1 MTAPTSNT
9 NLRITELDFD
19 DIKSNLKTYLRN
31 QQEFQDYDFEGSAM
45 NILLDVLAYNTHY
58 MGYYVNMV
66 ANEMFLDTAQIRNS
80 VLSHAKLLGYTP
92 RSQTGAIASISVTV
106 TPPAGNS
113 QSTLTLPKNTPFISE
128 AIDGVNYTFVAVQGY
143 SAAKNAGG
151 SFVYDEV
158 EIKEG
163 EPVTWTFLKDQN
175 NNTTGRF
182 ELPSGTL
189 DTSTITV
196 TVQASTSNASQQ
208 VYTLNS
214 DLTELGAN
222 STVYFIEE
230 TDNEKYTIYFGDGV
244 FGKALSN
251 GNIVYVSY
259 LDTNG
264 ADANKANVFTS
275 TSAIGGFSNVSVS
288 TLSKSSGGSPKESID
303 DIKYR
308 APIYYTTQNRAVTKN
323 DYSVLLKRDYPN
335 IESISVWGGEEY
347 DPPQYGKV
355 FISMKP
361 VTGYTLSESTKEAI
375 INDIIRTRSVLTVT
389 PEIIDPDYMYLHLDV
404 DVYYDP
410 NKTNLSPE
418 SLKALVRARILQYRD
433 ENLNSFNSIFRGSRL
448 GSVIDSVDPSIMSN
462 ELIVYVQKRVTI
474 INGVQQNYSV
484 KFEGPLHRG
493 GLQEH
498 MISYPTVQVR
508 DSSDI
513 QRDAYF
519 EEVLN
524 SATGLDGVT
533 VSQPGTGYSD
543 NPTVTINGDG
553 QGAVASATVVN
564 GRISSIQV
572 TARGINYTV
581 ASVEISDSTGS
592 GAVATAVLEGRNGTI
607 RSFYLQ
613 SNGQKVI
620 INENAGTIDYDSGEV
635 VLTALTAFSVSAS
648 PYFGLDQNVFVIQI
662 KPDEETL
669 FPRKNRIITLDESDI
684 TALEIKLE
692 VDNGSNN
699 PNAFRGKDV
708 G

>member
-1 MTAPTSNT
+1 
-9 NLRITELDFD
+9 
-19 DIKSNLKTYLRN
+19 
-31 QQEFQDYDFEGSAM
+31 M

-80 VLSHAKLLGYTP
+80 VLSHAKLLGYVP
-92 RSQTGAIASISVTV
+92 RSQTGAVATVDITV
-106 TPPAGNS
+106 TPPNGNT
-113 QSTLTLPKNTPFISE
+113 QTTLTLPRNTPFVSE
-128 AIDGVNYTFVAVQGY
+128 AIDGINYNFVATEAY
-143 SAAKNAGG
+143 SAAKDIGG
-151 SFVYDEV
+151 SFVYEGV
-158 EIKEG
+158 ELKEG

-175 NNTTGRF
+175 NNTGRY
-182 ELPSGTL
+182 EIPTGTL
-189 DTSTITV
+189 DTSTVTV
-196 TVQASTSNASQQ
+196 TVQASSANASQQ

-230 TDNEKYTIYFGDGV
+230 TDNERYTIYFGDGV

-251 GNIVYVSY
+251 GNIIYVTY

-264 ADANKANVFTS
+264 AAANRANVFTS
-275 TSAIGGFSNVSVS
+275 TGAIGGFSNVSVS
-288 TLSKSSGGSPKESID
+288 TVSKAAGGAPKESID

-335 IESISVWGGEEY
+335 IESISIWGGEEY
-347 DPPQYGKV
+347 NPPQYGKV

-361 VTGYTLSESTKEAI
+361 VTGYVLSDTVKDEI
-375 INDIIRTRSVLTVT
+375 IDSIIRTRSVLTVT
-389 PEIIDPDYMYLHLDV
+389 PEIVDPDYMFLRFDL

-418 SLKALVRARILQYRD
+418 SLKALVRSRILQYRD
-433 ENLNSFNSIFRGSRL
+433 ENLNSFNSIFRGSKL
-448 GSVIDSVDPSIMSN
+448 QAVIDGVDPSIMSN
-462 ELIVYVQKRVTI
+462 DLLVYVQKRLTI
-474 INGVQQNYSV
+474 VNGVTQNYSV
-484 KFEGPLHRG
+484 KFESPLHRG

-498 MISYPTVQVR
+498 MVSYPAVQVR

-513 QRDAYF
+513 QRDAFF

-533 VSQPGTGYSD
+533 VVQPGSGYSD
-543 NPTVTINGDG
+543 NPTVTISGDG
-553 QGAVASATVVN
+553 IGAVASATVVN
-564 GRISSIQV
+564 GKINSIRV
-572 TARGINYTV
+572 TTRGINYTV
-581 ASVEISDSTGS
+581 ASVEITDSTGS
-592 GAVATAVLEGRNGTI
+592 GATASAVLEGRYGTI
-607 RSFYLQ
+607 RSYYLQ
-613 SNGQKVI
+613 DNGQKVI
-620 INENAGTIDYDSGEV
+620 INETAGTIDYDSGEV
-635 VLTALTAFSVSAS
+635 ILTALTAYSVSAT
-648 PYFGLDQNVFVIQI
+648 PYYGLDQNVFVISI

-669 FPRKNRIITLDESDI
+669 FPRKNRIITIDEADL
-684 TALEIKLE
+684 TALEIKME

>member
-1 MTAPTSNT
+1 MTTTANT
-9 NLRITELDFD
+9 NLRVTELDFD
-19 DIKSNLKTYLRN
+19 DIKSNLKNYLRG

-92 RSQTGAIASISVTV
+92 RSQTGAVATVAVTV
-106 TPPAGNS
+106 TPLAGNT
-113 QSTLTLPKNTPFISE
+113 QTTLTLPKNIPFISE
-128 AIDGVNYTFVAVQGY
+128 SIDGVNYSFVAVQGY
-143 SAAKNAGG
+143 TATKGSGG
-151 SFVYDEV
+151 SFVYDQV
-158 EIKEG
+158 IIKEG

-175 NNTTGRF
+175 NNTGRF
-182 ELPSGTL
+182 EIPTGTL
-189 DTSTITV
+189 DTSTVTV
-196 TVQASTSNASQQ
+196 TVQASSSNASQQ

-222 STVYFIEE
+222 STVYFLEE

-244 FGKALSN
+244 FGKSLSN

-264 ADANKANVFTS
+264 APANKANVFTS
-275 TSAIGGFSNVSVS
+275 TGAIGGFSNVIVS
-288 TLSKSSGGSPKESID
+288 TISKSAGGSPKESID

-323 DYSVLLKRDYPN
+323 DYSILLKRDYPN
-335 IESISVWGGEEY
+335 IESVSVWGGEEY

-361 VTGYTLSESTKEAI
+361 VTGYTLSETTKDAI
-375 INDIIRTRSVLTVT
+375 VSDIIRTRSVLTVT
-389 PEIIDPDYMYLHLDV
+389 PEIIDPDYMFLRFDL
-404 DVYYDP
+404 DVYYAP
-410 NKTNLSPE
+410 NKTNLSSE
-418 SLKALVRARILQYRD
+418 TLKALVRARILQYRD
-433 ENLNSFNSIFRGSRL
+433 ENLNSFNSIFRASRL
-448 GSVIDSVDPSIMSN
+448 QAIIDGVDPSIMSN
-462 ELIVYVQKRVTI
+462 DLVVYVQKRVTI

-498 MISYPTVQVR
+498 MVTYPTIQVR

-519 EEVLN
+519 EEVIG
-524 SATGLDGVT
+524 SSTGVDSIT
-533 VSQPGTGYSD
+533 VAQPGTGYSD
-543 NPTVTINGDG
+543 NPTVTVNGDG
-553 QGAVASATVVN
+553 TGAIASATVVN
-564 GRISSIQV
+564 GQIKSVQV
-572 TARGINYTV
+572 TTRGINYTV
-581 ASVEISDSTGS
+581 ASVDISDSTGT
-592 GAVATAVLEGRNGTI
+592 GATASAVLEGRHGTI
-607 RSFYLQ
+607 RSYYLQ

-620 INENAGTIDYDSGEV
+620 VNEDAGTIDYDTGEV
-635 VLTALTAFSVSAS
+635 IFTALTAYSVSSS
-648 PYFGLDQNVFVIQI
+648 PYFGLDQNVFVVQI

-669 FPRKNRIITLDESDI
+669 FPRKNRIVSIDETDI
-684 TALEIKLE
+684 TSLEIKFE

-699 PNAFRGKDV
+699 PNAFHGKDV